1 MEKTKEDV
9 EFEYLVEE
17 KRHKEILAVLKELV
31 DNSSNDA
38 VADLSSLNQNFNKL
52 ANILLSNNNED
63 LISSVTA
70 KIETLIAKL
79 EVKKEFLLILNRD
92 PETEN
97 IISIN
102 VKQI

>member
-1 MEKTKEDV
+1 MEKTKEDI

-52 ANILLSNNNED
+52 ANILLNNNNEA
-63 LISSVTA
+63 LINSVTT

-79 EVKKEFLLILNRD
+79 EVKKEFLFTIN
-92 PETEN
+92 N
-97 IISIN
+97 IG
-102 VKQI
+102 